1 MNNKILSSIL
11 IGLCLLSV
19 VIGIINT
26 ISGSNTSLTARDN
39 NSNFNKIFYKANNKI
54 ALISLNGEISSEE
67 SSDVFQ
73 KTNNASDVRKTLEK
87 ALKDKSV
94 KGVLLKINSP
104 GGTVG
109 MSQEIYSLIMQIRK
123 TKPVVVS
130 MTDVAASGGY
140 YISAAA
146 DRIYANPGTLTGSIG
161 VIMSSFD
168 AHNLLKEKLGIT
180 ANVIKSGKFKDIASP
195 YRSIT
200 VDEKNL
206 LQNVINSTY
215 NQFVTAIINGR
226 VKRKDNYKVKMSV
239 LSENTLRK
247 MADGR
252 VFTGEQAQKLGFVD
266 QIGGFYEAKKAII
279 KMTREKYKYSN
290 NLPVV
295 PYNIP
300 SGLSNFLYETSQN
313 VFSNK
318 DLVNINMPLTAK
330 YPHQTLF
337 AWE

>member
-130 MTDVAASGGY
+130 MTDVAASWLQHLSL
-140 YISAAA
+140 IPQQVLFFLSA
-146 DRIYANPGTLTGSIG
+146 L
-161 VIMSSFD
+161 
-168 AHNLLKEKLGIT
+168 
-180 ANVIKSGKFKDIASP
+180 
-195 YRSIT
+195 
-200 VDEKNL
+200 
-206 LQNVINSTY
+206 
-215 NQFVTAIINGR
+215 
-226 VKRKDNYKVKMSV
+226 
-239 LSENTLRK
+239 
-247 MADGR
+247 
-252 VFTGEQAQKLGFVD
+252 
-266 QIGGFYEAKKAII
+266 
-279 KMTREKYKYSN
+279 
-290 NLPVV
+290 
-295 PYNIP
+295 
-300 SGLSNFLYETSQN
+300 
-313 VFSNK
+313 
-318 DLVNINMPLTAK
+318 
-330 YPHQTLF
+330 
-337 AWE
+337 